1 MPLGLNKLYMLW
13 FDVER
18 RYNSTV
24 RQYLYIPITLW
35 FDVERRYNS
44 TDCEHAYNVCCCGLM

>member
-1 MPLGLNKLYMLW
+1 MLW

-18 RYNSTV
+18 RYNSTDWTNRV
-24 RQYLYIPITLW
+24 IAQGVW

-44 TDCEHAYNVCCCGLM
+44 T